1 MRNKFL
7 LFCGFFIIHCAGWA
21 QDIPLEPGY
30 TDYDKHKAVITCMQY
45 IYVEKHQQAP
55 AEEDVFPL
63 CEQRFLALSRTLSHD
78 DFVKALAASDEQ
90 LLKIYYDTLFGIPSE
105 PIPADTPS
113 IPRALEAPTVPNSN

>member
-7 LFCGFFIIHCAGWA
+7 LLCGFFIA
-21 QDIPLEPGY
+21 QHASFAQEITLEPGY

-45 IYVEKHQQAP
+45 IYVEKHQQVP

-78 DFVKALAASDEQ
+78 DFIKALAASDEK
-90 LLKIYYDTLFGIPSE
+90 LLKVYYDTLFGIPSE
-105 PIPADTPS
+105 PITSGELA
-113 IPRALEAPTVPNSN
+113 IPNLPKILETPNSH